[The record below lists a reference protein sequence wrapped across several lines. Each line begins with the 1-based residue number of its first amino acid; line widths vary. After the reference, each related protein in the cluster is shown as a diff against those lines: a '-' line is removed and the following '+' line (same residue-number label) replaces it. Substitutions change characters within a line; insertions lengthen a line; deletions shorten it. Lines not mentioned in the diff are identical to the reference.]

1 MQIRRM
7 VGCVCLLVAL
17 VGCGGSGDGAAAPS
31 EVERVEA
38 TASMDPNSITVLVT
52 FVGGP
57 ADGRTEHRPLAQA
70 TGEVTIGGVTYRG
83 NPGPPP
89 EVKGTAEGLAQVMR
103 PV

>member
-1 MQIRRM
+1 MQILRM
-7 VGCVCLLVAL
+7 VGWVGLLVVL

-38 TASMDPNSITVLVT
+38 AASMDPNSITVLVT

-57 ADGRTEHRPLAQA
+57 ADGRTEHLPLPEA
-70 TGEVTIGGVTYRG
+70 TGKVTIDGVTYRG

-89 EVKGTAEGLAQVMR
+89 EVKDTPEGLAQVMK

>member
-1 MQIRRM
+1 M
-7 VGCVCLLVAL
+7 VGCAGLLVAL
-17 VGCGGSGDGAAAPS
+17 VGCSGSGEGAAAPS

-57 ADGRTEHRPLAQA
+57 ADGWTEHRPLVEA
-70 TGEVTIGGVTYRG
+70 TGEVTIDGVTYRG

-89 EVKGTAEGLAQVMR
+89 EVKDTAEGLAQVMR